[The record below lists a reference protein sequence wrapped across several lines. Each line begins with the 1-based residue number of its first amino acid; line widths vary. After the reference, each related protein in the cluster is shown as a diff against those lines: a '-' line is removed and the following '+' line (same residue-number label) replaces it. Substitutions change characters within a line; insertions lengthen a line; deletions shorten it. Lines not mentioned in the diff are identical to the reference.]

1 MFVLDASLTIAWLVR
16 EEAAPEAD
24 AVLDMLVEQPAT
36 VPELWHLEVANVLL
50 MAMRRKRISPDV
62 LDILLRRLQ
71 MLPIETVHMVRDF
84 RMNDILALAR
94 REGLT
99 VYDATYLH
107 LALQLGLPLATLD
120 GDLRAAAERNG
131 VQVLPAQM

>member
-1 MFVLDASLTIAWLVR
+1 
-16 EEAAPEAD
+16 
-24 AVLDMLVEQPAT
+24 MLAEQPAS

-71 MLPIETVHMVRDF
+71 VLPIETAHMTRDF
-84 RMNDILALAR
+84 RMDDILALAR
-94 REGLT
+94 REHLT

-107 LALQLGLPLATLD
+107 LALQLALPLATLD
-120 GDLRAAAERNG
+120 GDLRAAAARNG
-131 VQVLPAQM
+131 VPVLPART

>member
-24 AVLDMLVEQPAT
+24 AVLEMLVEQPAS

-50 MAMRRKRISPDV
+50 MAMRRKRISSEV
-62 LDILLRRLQ
+62 LDILLKRLQ
-71 MLPIETVHMVRDF
+71 VLPIETVHMARDF
-84 RMNDILALAR
+84 RVDDILALAQ
-94 REGLT
+94 RERLT
-99 VYDATYLH
+99 VYDAAYLQ

-120 GDLRAAAERNG
+120 GNLRAAAARNG
-131 VQVLPAQM
+131 VAVLPD